1 MRLANIDGRA
11 VLVSPS
17 GQWVDVEHAT
27 GRAVPADPMVA
38 LCRLDELR
46 GVAIPADSPLL
57 NPTALG
63 PPVPRPQK
71 ILAAGIN
78 YFEHAREA
86 GFETPDQP
94 LLFSKLPSAVCGPNE
109 PIVIPRG
116 RRQVDW
122 EAEVVVVIGRRAHR
136 VSVADAW
143 SCVAGLTAGQ
153 DISDR
158 EEQFRSL
165 RQFTMGKSFDTF
177 APVGPV
183 LVTPDELQN
192 ANDVAVRCWIDG
204 ELVQSGS
211 TADFIFNVP
220 EIVSWASQ
228 ISTLYPGDLV
238 FTGTPSGVG
247 YTREPPRF
255 LRPGSLLETEVE
267 GVGRLSNRCIEGPAY
282 VTPTYSRAEPIS
294 DVPTAEPA

>member
-11 VLVSPS
+11 ILVSPS
-17 GQWVDVEHAT
+17 GRWVDVEEAT
-27 GRAVPADPMVA
+27 GKAIPSDPMVA
-38 LCRLDELR
+38 LCRLDELQGVVIPPDAPVLDR
-46 GVAIPADSPLL
+46 GV
-57 NPTALG
+57 LG

-86 GFETPDQP
+86 GFEIPDQP
-94 LLFSKLPSAVCGPNE
+94 LLFSKLPSAVCGPNDS
-109 PIVIPRG
+109 IVIPAG

-136 VSVADAW
+136 VDEADVW
-143 SCVAGLTAGQ
+143 SYVAGLTVGQ

-192 ANDVAVRCWIDG
+192 PDDVAVQCWIDG
-204 ELVQSGS
+204 ELVQTGS
-211 TADFIFNVP
+211 TADCIFTVAQ
-220 EIVSWASQ
+220 IVAWASQ
-228 ISTLYPGDLV
+228 ISTLYPGDLI

-247 YTREPPRF
+247 YIREPPRF
-255 LRPGSLLETEVE
+255 LEPGNVLETEVE
-267 GVGRLSNRCIEGPAY
+267 GIGRLSNQCVEGPPYVVPAY
-282 VTPTYSRAEPIS
+282 FEDEPNG
-294 DVPTAEPA
+294 VPIVEPA